1 LNTYD
6 NLKKG
11 LDHLAAAHPTRL
23 IATDH
28 AQGHDASTLLS
39 RQEVMLETVHAY
51 LEAKPLPSGQQAL
64 NLGQELANL
73 KVVGRPMDLHVLY
86 SVVSWSMEV

>member
-1 LNTYD
+1 
-6 NLKKG
+6 
-11 LDHLAAAHPTRL
+11 
-23 IATDH
+23 
-28 AQGHDASTLLS
+28 
-39 RQEVMLETVHAY
+39 MLETVHAY